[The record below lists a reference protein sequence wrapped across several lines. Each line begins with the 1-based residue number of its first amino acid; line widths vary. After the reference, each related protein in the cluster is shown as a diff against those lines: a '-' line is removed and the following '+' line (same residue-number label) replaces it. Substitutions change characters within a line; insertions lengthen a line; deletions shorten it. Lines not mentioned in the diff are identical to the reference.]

1 MWDEC
6 VCIHIKYRAT
16 ICASNK
22 GAEEKSVIDHL
33 ETNMGM
39 KTIEE
44 AVASTGTHIKWS
56 TRYLI
61 PMESTLEA

>member
-1 MWDEC
+1 M
-6 VCIHIKYRAT
+6 
-16 ICASNK
+16 ICAGNE
-22 GAEEKSVIDHL
+22 GAQEKNVIDHL
-33 ETNMGM
+33 ETNMCM

-44 AVASTGTHIKWS
+44 AIASETHMGLHIKWS